1 MQNFVRS
8 FQNLTRSRSSLI
20 TNRDL
25 TFVKYPEYLVK
36 YPENLVNKF
45 FVMACLRKC
54 RTYHKK
60 SLALKRKI
68 ELFKRRANL
77 ESTPDQRKK
86 IVKAMV
92 EKYYREFIC
101 HKC

>member
-1 MQNFVRS
+1 MQNLCQKLPES
-8 FQNLTRSRSSLI
+8 QRSSSSKI

-25 TFVKYPEYLVK
+25 TFVKYLKYLVN
-36 YPENLVNKF
+36 EF
-45 FVMACLRKC
+45 FAMACLRKC

-60 SLALKRKI
+60 NLALKRKI

-86 IVKAMV
+86 LKVMV
-92 EKYYREFIC
+92 ERYYRDFIC
-101 HKC
+101 YKC

>member
-8 FQNLTRSRSSLI
+8 FQNLKRSRSSLI

-25 TFVKYPEYLVK
+25 TFVKYPEY
-36 YPENLVNKF
+36 LVNKF

-60 SLALKRKI
+60 SLALTRKI

-86 IVKAMV
+86 LKVMV
-92 EKYYREFIC
+92 ERYYREFIC
-101 HKC
+101 YKC